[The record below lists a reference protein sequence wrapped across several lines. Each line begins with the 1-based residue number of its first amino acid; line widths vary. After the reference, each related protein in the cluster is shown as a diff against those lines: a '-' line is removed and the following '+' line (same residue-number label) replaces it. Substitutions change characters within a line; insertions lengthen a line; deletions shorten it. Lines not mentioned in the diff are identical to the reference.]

1 MELSLIQEKFEKL
14 VAEGK
19 IRDSMLQGVKDYG
32 EISHQFKADGLKLE
46 QEQVKELFRI
56 MDLQDKIQD
65 KAEAMN
71 QMQLDKAG
79 LGAGDDFGISVD
91 AMNSMAEEMKGGFKG
106 LFQNTE
112 WGNMGIM
119 DKIMGKG
126 DKGSRSGGY
135 MGMLFGDETTTQ
147 DESGRDVTSR
157 SGGLFGGKEGK
168 AQQFIASKKEKYG
181 LGMEGGLFGDKA
193 KAAREETRQK
203 KMMKIQIKAQN
214 YRVALQKK
222 ILPKAAMFLRNA
234 LIGFLYFTLFLAAA
248 FIVFRLLK
256 EAWKQI
262 SKQFSEGKAV
272 FSELV
277 GGIWTAIL
285 DVWTA
290 ATDMWE
296 ALNSGT
302 MSEFI
307 KSAGEFLWSLW
318 LVAWAIIKV
327 VLFGTWL
334 VIKGLF
340 LGFWEWAKTSPGK
353 VVAGVMAGLAIWGL
367 WMLAKWAVAELV
379 AVTMAIIG
387 GVPLAILIAIPI
399 IAIAIAAAIG
409 NALGFFASGGIVNTP
424 LQVVGERGPELVKLP
439 RGSRVH
445 SNAES
450 QKLVGSGGSTNN
462 IHVHVN
468 GRVGASDSE
477 IRDIAKKIGAQLGR
491 EINRTTNSGTRM

>member
-1 MELSLIQEKFEKL
+1 VTEEYDAINESLEEHLSKNYAIYQLERQRLGTSVDQDEAHRMALATLNKEMKQLETLSELERKKIFGSEKAQEKYFKSRQAQEKKEVVLAQKQKDRAVAQKAEIARREAMDKLTKLDVEDQAKAMKYIEVKSKILTDIQAAENEISSIKEEAFKYQEKINVLDENGLATGEQWIKHHQYELDFIKEKFEAL
-14 VAEGK
+14 QEEGK
-19 IRDSMLQGVKDYG
+19 ITDRMLKGTQHYTEIMVQLRKEGLQVGTEQVAQYMDIMNLQG
-32 EISHQFKADGLKLE
+32 Q
-46 QEQVKELFRI
+46 
-56 MDLQDKIQD
+56 IQD
-65 KAEAMN
+65 KTESMN
-71 QMQLDKAG
+71 QMQTDKMTVW
-79 LGAGDDFGISVD
+79 GDSDFDLSID
-91 AMNSMAEEMKGGFKG
+91 AMNQMAEEMKGGFKG

-277 GGIWTAIL
+277 GGIWTSIL
-285 DVWTA
+285 
-290 ATDMWE
+290 
-296 ALNSGT
+296 
-302 MSEFI
+302 
-307 KSAGEFLWSLW
+307 
-318 LVAWAIIKV
+318 
-327 VLFGTWL
+327 
-334 VIKGLF
+334 
-340 LGFWEWAKTSPGK
+340 
-353 VVAGVMAGLAIWGL
+353 
-367 WMLAKWAVAELV
+367 
-379 AVTMAIIG
+379 
-387 GVPLAILIAIPI
+387 
-399 IAIAIAAAIG
+399 
-409 NALGFFASGGIVNTP
+409 
-424 LQVVGERGPELVKLP
+424 
-439 RGSRVH
+439 
-445 SNAES
+445 
-450 QKLVGSGGSTNN
+450 
-462 IHVHVN
+462 
-468 GRVGASDSE
+468 
-477 IRDIAKKIGAQLGR
+477 
-491 EINRTTNSGTRM
+491 